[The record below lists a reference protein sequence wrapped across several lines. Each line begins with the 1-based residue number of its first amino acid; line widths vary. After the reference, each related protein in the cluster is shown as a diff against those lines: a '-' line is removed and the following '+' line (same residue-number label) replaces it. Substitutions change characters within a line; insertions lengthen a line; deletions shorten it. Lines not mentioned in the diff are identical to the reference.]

1 MKFKVGDKVKYIADR
16 CYFMK
21 GDIYQIDEIY
31 KLHDGRYSYHLGR
44 EAGSWTEDYI
54 YDEFEL
60 VEDYTDSKNWG
71 DYVREG
77 HEELL
82 GENIVTKELLN
93 FFDKPLKNSSG
104 KPQKLDDGKPRM
116 DLIRPE
122 FLIELG
128 IALEYG
134 QNKYNEQIGEVPNY
148 LKGKGFHYT
157 RLIGS
162 TLRHFTKWCSGT
174 RIDEESGINH
184 LILAAVNIMFLFT
197 YDTSDKGIDDRTF
210 LDSEEK

>member
-1 MKFKVGDKVKYIADR
+1 MKFKVGDRVRVVRVNEPANFEPEIGFIFEIQKVDKDVGVGQY
-16 CYFMK
+16 Y
-21 GDIYQIDEIY
+21 
-31 KLHDGRYSYHLGR
+31 
-44 EAGSWTEDYI
+44 
-54 YDEFEL
+54 YDETYDLGWMYEDELEL
-60 VEDYTDSKNWG
+60 VEETTHCNKEWREEMRTKTKPIKN
-71 DYVREG
+71 
-77 HEELL
+77 
-82 GENIVTKELLN
+82 NAN
-93 FFDKPLKNSSG
+93 